1 MSEKT
6 FTSETMITYVTGNI
20 FDSPAQA
27 IVNTVNTQG
36 VMGKG
41 LALQFKEAYPKNYE
55 LYRKACKRGEVVT
68 GRMFITEEEGG
79 LLGRP
84 RIIVNF
90 PTKRAWRDPSEYSYI
105 EEGLDDL
112 SREIAARRIT
122 SIAMPQL
129 GTNNGGLSWPVVKKM
144 MEDALGGLDCD
155 VTIFEPGS
163 AQVERTRAEKVRLT
177 PVRAMLLRV
186 LADME
191 AEMEPV
197 SEFAAEK
204 VCYFLQR
211 MGGADVFKLSF
222 EKGIYGPYSGKA
234 RHILHQLNG
243 SYVMGMTTM
252 SLHPFD
258 EIWLTPDAAAAADM
272 FLQTAE
278 PRFREL
284 TERVMAL
291 LSGFYMNYLLELL
304 ATVDFIVSHNDTRA
318 MTDDEIVEAVSFSL
332 GDWSWR
338 KSRLFNDGGHI
349 RLALGRLREF
359 GLVSGPTSKA
369 TRQVETA

>member
-1 MSEKT
+1 
-6 FTSETMITYVTGNI
+6 MITYVTGNI
-20 FDSPAQA
+20 FDSTAQA

-41 LALQFKEAYPKNYE
+41 LALQFKEAYPTNYE

-68 GRMFITEEEGG
+68 GRMFITEDEGG

-84 RIIVNF
+84 RVIVNF

-112 SREIAARRIT
+112 RREIAARGIA
-122 SIAMPQL
+122 SIAMPPL

-155 VTIFEPGS
+155 ITIFEPGS
-163 AQVERTRAEKVRLT
+163 AQVERMKKEKVKLT
-177 PVRAMLLRV
+177 PARAMLLRV

-191 AEMEPV
+191 AEMEDA

-211 MGGADVFKLSF
+211 MGGADVFKLCF
-222 EKGIYGPYSGKA
+222 EKGIYGPYSGKV
-234 RHILHQLNG
+234 RHMLHQLNG
-243 SYVMGMTTM
+243 SYVMGMSSM
-252 SLHPFD
+252 SQRPFD
-258 EIWLTPDAAAAADM
+258 EIWLTPGTRQAADD
-272 FLQTAE
+272 FLASAE

-284 TERVMAL
+284 TGRVMAL
-291 LSGFYMNYLLELL
+291 LSGCYMSYLLELL
-304 ATVDFIVSHNDTRA
+304 ATVDFIVSHEA
-318 MTDDEIVEAVSFSL
+318 GGVMSDDEIVEAVGHSL
-332 GDWSWR
+332 EDWSWR
-338 KSRLFNDGGHI
+338 KGRLFNDDGHI
-349 RLALGRLREF
+349 RMALGRLREF
-359 GLVSGPTSKA
+359 GLAPEPVDVGAARMA
-369 TRQVETA
+369 TARTPRLTCASR